1 MYRVLLVDDDLIV
14 RQFLKETLHWENVGF
29 QVVGDVSDGIAALN
43 QYEHLNP
50 DLILTDMNMPHMDGL
65 ELIRRLRAGG
75 YDGAIVV
82 LSCHDDFEL
91 VKGALQGGADEYLR
105 KSQINQIQTDQMLN
119 QLRKLVEERKKTAVN
134 RRRLQ
139 ELAREGQKSR
149 QRGVI
154 QQLLAGG
161 FAVNELPDL
170 LCAAGL
176 KAGYHRCTLLL
187 FQPLGAD
194 PEQLDAL
201 FELFISREDENE
213 FLEISSA
220 IGAMILDLSDTPSAR
235 EWEERTRELCMSLGS
250 TVSQHLALPLVLA
263 VSEVCEGE
271 IALVQALRQA
281 YHALQNGFYEPGVYR
296 FGENKMSESIP
307 IAAST
312 FQKELED
319 LLTEGDPTSLEMA
332 YQNVMNTFFAERT
345 HPEKVLEWLHGCD
358 QIAGVTRKESFYDS
372 LKRFSQY
379 QSCVQEYLT
388 QQVERQRER
397 IPDTAGP
404 AVRTAVRYI
413 RSHYQESIG
422 LGHAARAAGLTPT
435 YLSALFKKEMGIGL
449 AEYLLHTRLEH
460 VKRGLQN
467 STATV
472 KELSEQAGFPDYQH
486 FCKTFRKKVGVGP
499 REYRRQQKSK

>member
-14 RQFLKETLHWENVGF
+14 RRFLKEALNWENEGF
-29 QVVGDVSDGIAALN
+29 QIAGDVSDGIEAFNL
-43 QYEHLNP
+43 YKYLNP
-50 DLILTDMNMPHMDGL
+50 DLILTDINMPHMDGL
-65 ELIRRLRAGG
+65 ELIRRLRTDG
-75 YDGAIVV
+75 YDSALVV

-91 VKGALQGGADEYLR
+91 VKGALQCGADEYLR
-105 KSQINQIQTDQMLN
+105 KSQINQILTDQLLD
-119 QLRKLVEERKKTAVN
+119 QLRKLIEKRKKTAVD

-154 QQLLAGG
+154 QQLLTGHVA
-161 FAVNELPDL
+161 AEELSDL

-176 KAGYHRCTLLL
+176 KAGYHRCTVFL

-194 PEQLDAL
+194 SEQLNTL
-201 FELFISREDENE
+201 FELFEGHENE
-213 FLEISSA
+213 NGFLEISSA

-235 EWEERTRELCMSLGS
+235 EWDDRTRELCISLS
-250 TVSQHLALPLVLA
+250 TTVSQHLALPLVLA

-271 IALVQALRQA
+271 LALVQALKQG
-281 YHALQNGFYEPGVYR
+281 YDALQNGFYEPGVYR

-307 IAAST
+307 HAASA

-449 AEYLLHTRLEH
+449 AEYLMHTRLEH

-467 STATV
+467 STETV
-472 KELSEQAGFPDYQH
+472 KKLSEQAGFPDYQH
-486 FCKTFRKKVGVGP
+486 FCKTFRKKVGVSP
-499 REYRRQQKSK
+499 REYRRQQKRK

>member
-1 MYRVLLVDDDLIV
+1 
-14 RQFLKETLHWENVGF
+14 
-29 QVVGDVSDGIAALN
+29 
-43 QYEHLNP
+43 
-50 DLILTDMNMPHMDGL
+50 
-65 ELIRRLRAGG
+65 
-75 YDGAIVV
+75 
-82 LSCHDDFEL
+82 
-91 VKGALQGGADEYLR
+91 
-105 KSQINQIQTDQMLN
+105 
-119 QLRKLVEERKKTAVN
+119 
-134 RRRLQ
+134 
-139 ELAREGQKSR
+139 
-149 QRGVI
+149 
-154 QQLLAGG
+154 
-161 FAVNELPDL
+161 
-170 LCAAGL
+170 
-176 KAGYHRCTLLL
+176 
-187 FQPLGAD
+187 
-194 PEQLDAL
+194 
-201 FELFISREDENE
+201 
-213 FLEISSA
+213 
-220 IGAMILDLSDTPSAR
+220 
-235 EWEERTRELCMSLGS
+235 
-250 TVSQHLALPLVLA
+250 
-263 VSEVCEGE
+263 
-271 IALVQALRQA
+271 
-281 YHALQNGFYEPGVYR
+281 
-296 FGENKMSESIP
+296 MSESIP

-345 HPEKVLEWLHGCD
+345 HPERVLEWLHGCD

-379 QSCVQEYLT
+379 QICVQEYLT

-413 RSHYQESIG
+413 RSHYQEPIG

-486 FCKTFRKKVGVGP
+486 FCKTFRKKVGVSP